1 MSILVKEFQFHIWKL
16 INFDICVSTLNSS
29 CFWIKIQK
37 VSLSVAEM
45 FFYPWL
51 WHWKNP
57 LCHVVDRKE
66 NLLHLNF
73 KLSVRRVFQVSAC
86 QRFCGTWTVS
96 GPQTRSPAFN
106 FERTL
111 MRRYL
116 LKVFSW
122 WSCLSKWGVGPFER
136 GNHLSAQGQQCWS
149 GQSHCVS
156 VIIKNWEDSKRNGT
170 HLGCVLQ

>member
-1 MSILVKEFQFHIWKL
+1 MIPCLEVDK
-16 INFDICVSTLNSS
+16 
-29 CFWIKIQK
+29 
-37 VSLSVAEM
+37 
-45 FFYPWL
+45 L
-51 WHWKNP
+51 WHLCFYSEFFMFLDKNSEGLLMCSRDVLLFLDFDVEKNP
-57 LCHVVDRKE
+57 LCHVVVDRKE

-73 KLSVRRVFQVSAC
+73 KLSVSRVFQVSAC

-122 WSCLSKWGVGPFER
+122 WNCLSKWGVGPFER

-156 VIIKNWEDSKRNGT
+156 VIIKNWEDSVHNGT